1 MRPMS
6 LFAFVFAL
14 LLAPA
19 THAHDYQHGG
29 LDLVHPWIVEPP
41 PGALTAAGYVAIVN
55 AGEQGDRLLSVEAD
69 FSERTE
75 VHSVTMTDEGVMQ
88 MRPVEGGLEIG
99 AEGELMLEPGGYHIM
114 FMGLSEQLKE
124 GEHHLVTLNFEK
136 AGAVTL
142 EFVVQRRDS
151 AMNHGGEMEMD
162 SMAHD
167 EEETQ

>member
-1 MRPMS
+1 MP
-6 LFAFVFAL
+6 AL
-14 LLAPA
+14 
-19 THAHDYQHGG
+19 
-29 LDLVHPWIVEPP
+29 
-41 PGALTAAGYVAIVN
+41 
-55 AGEQGDRLLSVEAD
+55 RLLVFLIFLANANTGLADEFPRGQWQVVEAD

-167 EEETQ
+167 EEEMQ